1 MSGDSTTRE
10 PDAVSVTKSESVSP
24 RRRHRRLPAGVVVV
38 AVVVGAA
45 VFGRDLLAGGSK
57 STGAP
62 VYGRVLAMEKRTVT
76 PTLAGATLT
85 GDHLDIADLRGHVV
99 VINVWGSWCDPCRA
113 EAPDLARLSAETK
126 AEGVRFVGVDIRD
139 NSAAGTTFE
148 REYGITYPSIFDG
161 DETATLGFRPWIPI
175 ATPTTYVLDGN
186 GRIAAEFFGR
196 TRYADL
202 QPVVQEI
209 VELG

>member
-10 PDAVSVTKSESVSP
+10 ANAASATEPGSVSP
-24 RRRHRRLPAGVVVV
+24 RRRPRRLLAGVLALAVV
-38 AVVVGAA
+38 AAA
-45 VFGRDLLAGGSK
+45 VLFGRDLLASGSK
-57 STGAP
+57 STGVP
-62 VYGRVLAMEKRTVT
+62 VYGRVLAMAKRTVT
-76 PTLAGATLT
+76 PALAGSTLT
-85 GDHLDIADLRGHVV
+85 GDHLDIATLRGRVV

-113 EAPDLARLSAETK
+113 EAPDLARLSAETT

-139 NSAAGTTFE
+139 NIGAGATFE

-161 DETATLGFRPWIPI
+161 DGTAMLGFRPWIPI
-175 ATPTTYVLDGN
+175 ATPTTYVLDAK
-186 GRIAAEFFGR
+186 GRIAAEFFGQ

-202 QPVVQEI
+202 QPVVQQI